1 MDIRLGSLPC
11 QKEALARP
19 GDGSHCLMD
28 SWLLGF
34 ETDLQRL
41 IADLDAV
48 LNVTGPLCSMELN
61 PTGEML
67 FSDCEG
73 RLLLFHSGH
82 AISGDP
88 PMDNPPRMGP
98 CVQRI

>member
-1 MDIRLGSLPC
+1 
-11 QKEALARP
+11 
-19 GDGSHCLMD
+19 
-28 SWLLGF
+28 
-34 ETDLQRL
+34 
-41 IADLDAV
+41 
-48 LNVTGPLCSMELN
+48 MERN

-88 PMDNPPRMGP
+88 PMDNLPRMGP